1 MESKLIA
8 GIDVSKDTL
17 DVVYTTKKGLLHK
30 VFKNTPEGHLNL
42 IKEVGK
48 GVHYVMESSGPY
60 YLGIAIR
67 LSMKGFSVSVENGLR
82 VKRYIQMKGERNKSD
97 KKDAFH
103 IYHYGLEQELK
114 LWERPSDDQ
123 LKCRQLLTTMELY
136 SKQRVMLKN
145 LKHSIEYQPIQDK
158 DQIRSVKRMLKY
170 LENESSKLEESLDEK
185 IENWAP
191 EQYRNL
197 QTIPG
202 IGKKISAV
210 LIVKTDAFEKVEN
223 HRQLISLAG
232 MAPREYQ
239 SGTSVHKR
247 VRICKM
253 GGKKI
258 RNSMYLASMTA
269 IRYNKPCE
277 AMFLR
282 MKQKGKNGKVAM
294 IAVANKLLKQS
305 FAIAKSGVP
314 FDPNYQNELI
324 TN

>member
-17 DVVYTTKKGLLHK
+17 DVVYLGKKGLVHK
-30 VFKNTPEGHLNL
+30 VFKNTPEGHLRILKTIGNN
-42 IKEVGK
+42 
-48 GVHYVMESSGPY
+48 VHYVMESSGPY
-60 YLGIAIR
+60 YLGLAIR
-67 LSMKGFSVSVENGLR
+67 LSMQGVRVSVENGLK

-97 KKDAFH
+97 KKDAYH

-114 LWERPSDDQ
+114 QWKRPSDNQ

-145 LKHSIEYQPIQDK
+145 LLHSIEHQPIQDK
-158 DQIRSVKRMLKY
+158 DQLRSLKRMLKN
-170 LENESSKLEESLDEK
+170 LENETSKLEKSLDAK
-185 IENWAP
+185 IASWAP
-191 EQYRNL
+191 DQYKNL

-210 LIVKTDAFEKVEN
+210 LIVKTDAFEKVDN
-223 HRQLISLAG
+223 YRQLISLAG
-232 MAPREYQ
+232 MAPKEYQ
-239 SGTSVHKR
+239 SGSSVHKR

-269 IRYNKPCE
+269 IRYNQPCI
-277 AMFLR
+277 AMFTR
-282 MKQKGKNGKVAM
+282 MKEKGKNGKVAM

-314 FDPNYQNELI
+314 FSQNYQNEI
-324 TN
+324 IKI